1 MHRNQVSQGIIS
13 RKKNNYPPTPKEVPA
28 MKKIIRKIFYVPV
41 QLLAILIAFTFWTNA
56 DISVD
61 LNNKSLEITNAS
73 IKASDVFDTVCSGV
87 NAYFGFFFDLMDNP
101 TVAWL
106 FGLDDMDDS
115 SKQFASDMV
124 QSCQDAV
131 ISLEEEIANDL

>member
-1 MHRNQVSQGIIS
+1 
-13 RKKNNYPPTPKEVPA
+13 
-28 MKKIIRKIFYVPV
+28 MKKFIRKIFYVPV
-41 QLLAILIAFTFWTNA
+41 QLLAVLIAFTFWTNA

-73 IKASDVFDTVCSGV
+73 IKASDVFDTVCNGV

-115 SKQFASDMV
+115 SKQFASGMI
-124 QSCQDAV
+124 QSCGDAV
-131 ISLEEEIANDL
+131 IALEEEIANDL